1 MKLRNTEARIPGGF
15 TKANAEKLGEASDI
29 DVSGKLLIVS
39 HLTGP
44 IPVGPALPFWNR
56 YVAFVNRPAG
66 TELTYNWSAVFKGSA
81 NNVILTIN
89 PSFGNTLFID
99 SSKFKDSNNTIV
111 VNTQA
116 KKIEVFCTISEGLIP
131 IGAVMLSQELNG
143 LKQNIE
149 DLLSED
155 NNAHPP
161 IAYKGNPTATRML
174 GNYFKPYFNE
184 GINAFGQVMDVPK
197 ELAAAIAFGN
207 MPSIN
212 QLDNFWK
219 REEFGHS
226 LNSESVFPNPSPYIF
241 NERNP
246 LSIGVCSVRPH
257 ILAMF
262 LPKNDFIDIN
272 NFNADNSPFYTP
284 RYLNTYTVL
293 TGTIK
298 EKSIFDSFNGLALAD
313 RIDIYNLLRFPKSNI
328 KMCLFLLNQLKKT
341 KDEWQAIGAASFITN
356 NKVVAG
362 LCTAFFNGPQDE
374 YKKTTKKA
382 NTTYSYFMQRVFSDN
397 ITASPIEYKIIKIK
411 VLDVRS
417 GRPITF
423 AKMKSLVISAGD
435 NHKIGH
441 DKFKVENDEVKKDGT
456 DLPKFSYEESQNNP
470 SYTLAKRAQIAL
482 NELGYNNGN
491 PGNSFGPDARLQYKK
506 YWEDRLANPAI
517 VSPPTG
523 NPDDTYLTYIEA
535 EYLSHRETDEFGEL
549 KIRVPKSFFI
559 AGKPIKIEI
568 GFWEFPILVERLKFE
583 SDTIK
588 RSVINPNT
596 ATNTN
601 FTVSWIDS
609 TQGQEKG
616 WSTEEYDNNK
626 DYFGWE
632 VKNGT
637 NGSRKLRVNEVLRI
651 KDAAG
656 TEIQSNLLS
665 SYYDPIAH
673 PFHFVLFGM
682 QWCQP
687 VWAPIPNTATH
698 WIKGNVSPITG
709 NPTGLASLIQ
719 NNMRNNPAM
728 VTQHSGTGTGKGRD
742 YGSLVLKS
750 DIAYQ
755 FNGQQFSSNNYPALF
770 QTYVD
775 NNRPTPRQNPGNTQH
790 QGIDYFSNDD
800 SSITTNSINSSP
812 LFAFHG
818 GKIENQ
824 FQSGF
829 GLQFSIKI
837 IASNRLNNDSYFAF
851 YAHMQNKESGLDGKY
866 ILAGQKIGTVGR
878 SNGSGNNSTQYGSG
892 PTHLHFEINIGELS
906 HRLIKPKDIFQI
918 TGEDINSP
926 NRSLIL
932 DYDSYRLFPC
942 DCKNGSNQAYKCI
955 LRSSV
960 LPDAIE
966 SSISSGC
973 WASKNLYCPYM
984 AGDANKVFRIQAQLN
999 YFRDDRLDNNNF
1011 KNPGSIDGNW
1021 GTKPTN
1027 KNVTGLTDEVNISLV
1042 PGSSIGDEL
1051 VNIKFRENNDAIKPE
1066 QNGWIIPHLLKEAGS
1081 YYKLI
1086 ISELGS
1092 LLTNDTIKTQKTRM
1106 AIYYFKKAHSLL
1118 LYGEDYAANFDTDD
1132 NFEAKLNEND
1142 KARYPRI
1149 NLNRVDK

>member
-1 MKLRNTEARIPGGF
+1 
-15 TKANAEKLGEASDI
+15 
-29 DVSGKLLIVS
+29 
-39 HLTGP
+39 
-44 IPVGPALPFWNR
+44 
-56 YVAFVNRPAG
+56 
-66 TELTYNWSAVFKGSA
+66 
-81 NNVILTIN
+81 
-89 PSFGNTLFID
+89 
-99 SSKFKDSNNTIV
+99 
-111 VNTQA
+111 
-116 KKIEVFCTISEGLIP
+116 
-131 IGAVMLSQELNG
+131 MLSQELNG

-149 DLLSED
+149 NLLSED

-161 IAYKGNPTATRML
+161 IAYKGNPNATRML

-272 NFNADNSPFYTP
+272 NFNADNSPIYTP

-341 KDEWQAIGAASFITN
+341 KDDWQAIGAASFITN

-362 LCTAFFNGPQDE
+362 LCTAFFNGPRDE

-397 ITASPIEYKIIKIK
+397 ITASPIEFKIIKIK

-441 DKFKVENDEVKKDGT
+441 DKFKVENDEVIKDGT
-456 DLPKFSYEESQNNP
+456 DFPKFSYEESQNNP

-491 PGNSFGPDARLQYKK
+491 PGNSFGPDARLQYNK
-506 YWEDRLANPAI
+506 YWENRLANPAI
-517 VSPPTG
+517 VSPATG
-523 NPDDTYLTYIEA
+523 DPIDIYLIYIEA

-559 AGKPIKIEI
+559 AGKPLKIEI

-583 SDTIK
+583 TDTIK
-588 RSVINPNT
+588 RSEINPNT
-596 ATNTN
+596 ITNTN

-609 TQGQEKG
+609 TQEQEKD
-616 WSTEEYDNNK
+616 WNPEEYDNTK
-626 DYFGWE
+626 DYFRWE

-637 NGSRKLRVNEVLRI
+637 NGSRKLRVNEVIKI

-665 SYYDPIAH
+665 SFYDLIAH

-698 WIKGNVSPITG
+698 WIKGNVSPING
-709 NPTGLASLIQ
+709 HPSGISEKIPDNQ
-719 NNMRNNPAM
+719 RNMPVL
-728 VTQHSGTGTGKGRD
+728 VTQHKGGGTGKGRD

-750 DIAYQ
+750 DYAYQ
-755 FNGQQFSSNNYPALF
+755 FDGQQFSSNNYPALF

-775 NNRPTPRQNPGNTQH
+775 NNRPTPRQDEDGGNKQH
-790 QGIDYFSNDD
+790 QGIDYLSNDD
-800 SSITTNSINSSP
+800 SSTISNSNNSSL

-818 GKIENQ
+818 GVIKNENEG
-824 FQSGF
+824 GF
-829 GLQFSIKI
+829 GLQYSVQIINRIITDKI
-837 IASNRLNNDSYFAF
+837 YKAF
-851 YAHMQNKESGLDGKY
+851 YAHMETKVSNLHNTGV
-866 ILAGQKIGTVGR
+866 LAGQKIGTIGR
-878 SNGSGNNSTQYGSG
+878 SNGEGDYSSNYIDG
-892 PTHLHFEINIGELS
+892 PTHLHFEIRYNILIGNQYA
-906 HRLIKPKDIFQI
+906 RLTKPKDIFQL
-918 TGEDINSP
+918 TAEDINSP
-926 NRSLIL
+926 NQNLIL
-932 DYDSYRLFPC
+932 DFDGYRLFPC
-942 DCKNGSNQAYKCI
+942 DCKNGNLAAFRCVIRSNDLPNANLNKC
-955 LRSSV
+955 S
-960 LPDAIE
+960 E
-966 SSISSGC
+966 C
-973 WASKNLYCPYM
+973 WASRNLHCPYM
-984 AGDANKVFRIQAQLN
+984 AGDAKKVFRIQAQLN
-999 YFRDDRLDNNNF
+999 YFKDDRPDNDDF
-1011 KNPGSIDGNW
+1011 KYPGSIDGNW

-1027 KNVTGLTDEVNISLV
+1027 KNVTGLTDAVNISLV
-1042 PGSSIGDEL
+1042 PGSLIDDEL

-1118 LYGEDYAANFDTDD
+1118 SDGEDYAANFDTDD
-1132 NFEAKLNEND
+1132 TFEDKLNEND